1 MRIISSEDP
10 KYNPGGYHFGS
21 VWPLFT
27 GWAAVGEYR
36 YHRALP
42 AYSNLRANAL
52 LALNGSLGHV
62 TEVLS
67 GDYFEPLST
76 SSPHQI
82 WSAAMVTSPLLRG
95 MLGLSTNA
103 GLHTIALTPH
113 LPYNWSSF
121 SAENVAAGDCRV
133 GIEYHRTIGE
143 ITLDIHRSG
152 SGMCTIDFSPA
163 VSLNAKVIEAD
174 VNGRKV
180 PVHLDKSSVDQHA
193 GIRFPVS
200 VGTSKLHIS
209 LRDDFGLFCDSQ
221 LPPLG
226 GASEGLRVVSES
238 WTADGSVLRLDL
250 SGRAGHTYELG
261 LWNAALISGIE
272 GATLDK
278 TGGTPHLKISFP
290 GSNRPAYVHTKVSL
304 RFGGRRGYNKRDF
317 TSS

>member
-1 MRIISSEDP
+1 MRIISSKDP

-67 GDYFEPLST
+67 GDFFEPLST

-82 WSAAMVTSPLLRG
+82 WSAAMVVSPLLRG

-103 GLHTIALTPH
+103 VLHTISLTPH

-121 SAENVAAGDCRV
+121 AVENIAAAGCRV
-133 GIEYHRTIGE
+133 SLEYHRTIGE

-152 SGMCTIDFSPA
+152 SELCTLDFSPA
-163 VSLNAKVIEAD
+163 VGLQAKVIEAS
-174 VNGRKV
+174 VNGRKI
-180 PVHLDKSSVDQHA
+180 PVHLDKNSLDQHA
-193 GIRFPVS
+193 SMRFPLS
-200 VGTSKLHIS
+200 VGRSQVRIS
-209 LRDDFGLFCDSQ
+209 LRDDFGLFFDSQ

-226 GASEGLRVVSES
+226 SASKDLRVVSES
-238 WTADGSVLRLDL
+238 WTADGTALALDL

-261 LWNAALISGIE
+261 LWNRALITHVE
-272 GATLDK
+272 GATID
-278 TGGTPHLKISFP
+278 TSGPAPHLEISFP
-290 GSNRPAYVHTKVSL
+290 AGDEAAYVHTKVSL
-304 RFGGRRGYNKRDF
+304 RFRVGAKAR
-317 TSS
+317 